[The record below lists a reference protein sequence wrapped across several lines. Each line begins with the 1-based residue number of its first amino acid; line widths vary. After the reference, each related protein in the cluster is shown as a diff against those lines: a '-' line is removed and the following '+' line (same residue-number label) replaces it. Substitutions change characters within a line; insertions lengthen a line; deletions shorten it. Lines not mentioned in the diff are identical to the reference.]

1 MPFYICPNCKNR
13 SVDVDGR
20 EGFTD
25 SRALQCRRCGFGF
38 LFELLEDYYPAPST
52 GLVACDH
59 DGRVL
64 AVGRGVFE
72 LTGFREGDLL
82 GRDVVEALSLSD
94 AGPVAL
100 VREWG
105 VRQLGV
111 EVDLVTRSG
120 IAKPVTLDLFPAY
133 DEDGGLLVALSTRT
147 AQRGTAREPGS

>member
-1 MPFYICPNCKNR
+1 MPVYICPNCKER
-13 SVDVDGR
+13 SVDIDGYD
-20 EGFTD
+20 GFSG
-25 SRALQCRRCGFGF
+25 SRGLQCRTCNFGF

-64 AVGRGVFE
+64 AAGRGVFE

-94 AGPVAL
+94 PSPVEL

-105 VRQLGV
+105 VRKLGV
-111 EVDLVTRSG
+111 ELELVTRSG
-120 IAKPVTLDLFPAY
+120 LAKPVTVDLFPAY
-133 DEDGGLLVALSTRT
+133 DEDGGLLVALSART
-147 AQRGTAREPGS
+147 ARGDAARKD